1 MDDVTDVRDTSSR
14 REAAQEGAP
23 ALPVDE
29 TRLAMMRRVKRL
41 PVAERIALLDRM
53 CREQTRIATDA
64 RRVR

>member
-1 MDDVTDVRDTSSR
+1 MNEVTDLRHPSS
-14 REAAQEGAP
+14 EGRVAPDSIP

-29 TRLAMMRRVKRL
+29 SRLAMMRRVKRL

-53 CREQTRIATDA
+53 CREQTQLAIGA